1 MYTSS
6 APDVR
11 LLISEL
17 DSSSHRVRFK
27 VLIILTAQLFA
38 TDLNYTRS
46 DYSASPSEKRRET
59 ILNQPSQ
66 AESNAKI
73 YT

>member
-17 DSSSHRVRFK
+17 DSSSHRERFND
-27 VLIILTAQLFA
+27 LIILIGRLFV
-38 TDLNYTRS
+38 TDLNYTRR

-59 ILNQPSQ
+59 IFN
-66 AESNAKI
+66 
-73 YT
+73 